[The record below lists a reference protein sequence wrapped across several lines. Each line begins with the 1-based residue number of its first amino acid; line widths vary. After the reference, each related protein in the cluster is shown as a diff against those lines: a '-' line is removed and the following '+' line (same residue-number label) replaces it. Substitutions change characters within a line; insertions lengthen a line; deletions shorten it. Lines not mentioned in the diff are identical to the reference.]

1 MSTATVQNVWLDEH
15 TGPVYTYAMVYRP
28 AQAGFT
34 CPKEGYL
41 LVLESDPIRKHPRYP
56 HGLIRYSRP
65 LTPAE
70 IETYQLAPI

>member
-1 MSTATVQNVWLDEH
+1 MKY
-15 TGPVYTYAMVYRP
+15 VYVTPIGTYAMKYRP
-28 AQAGFT
+28 AQVGFT

-41 LVLESDPIRKHPRYP
+41 LVLESDPIRKHPKYS

-70 IETYQLAPI
+70 IEGYQLAEIEVPALA